1 MNHLY
6 DSMRQ
11 HPDTGPVMALLDL
24 VDPVD
29 EFSRALVL
37 VRDCFSSSD
46 TLRNL
51 SRSKLKGLLGERM
64 KLVAAYEVA
73 VLEAARELGAKP
85 TTYLEAIT
93 ALPAGKFTELHMAYA
108 KQVDEL
114 MGRPLYVRP

>member
-37 VRDCFSSSD
+37 IRDCFSPSD
-46 TLRNL
+46 TLREL
-51 SRSKLKGLLGERM
+51 SRAKLKGLLGERM
-64 KLVAAYEVA
+64 KLEVAYETA
-73 VLEAARELGAKP
+73 VFQAARDLGANP
-85 TTYLEAIT
+85 QAFMEAIA
-93 ALPAGKFTELHMAYA
+93 ALPAGKFTELHRAYA
-108 KQVDEL
+108 AQVREL
-114 MGRPLYVRP
+114 MGR

>member
-37 VRDCFSSSD
+37 IRDCFSPSD
-46 TLRNL
+46 TLREL
-51 SRSKLKGLLGERM
+51 SRAKLRNLLGERM

-73 VLEAARELGAKP
+73 VLETARAHGAKP
-85 TTYLEAIT
+85 ATFLEAVS
-93 ALPAGKFTELHMAYA
+93 ALPHGKFTQLHEAYA
-108 KQVDEL
+108 EQVNEL
-114 MGRPLYVRP
+114 MGRQLNVE